1 MAHWREEYLAALAVR
16 DQREKANVALYD
28 ACLFLAAKAPVE
40 SWFLTDISSTIID
53 TRLADRT
60 AQLATLKETGT
71 TLEAGRRSSVA
82 LSESQQPVSSAP
94 ATASRKQ
101 AASETGPSLTE
112 LLKTTRAELSE
123 AQRSREDLQNRLNR
137 LNIDVEKLRKKSSQD
152 SRRLNALESEK
163 ENLLKRLKD
172 RDEELREKTKLLEDF
187 QAELASLNLEFNMAE
202 KKSNELQRE
211 NKELVDRWMA
221 RMGEEADA
229 MNDASK
235 FS

>member
-1 MAHWREEYLAALAVR
+1 MPHWREEYLAALAVR

-28 ACLFLAAKAPVE
+28 AY
-40 SWFLTDISSTIID
+40 

-60 AQLATLKETGT
+60 AKLATPIDPDANPA
-71 TLEAGRRSSVA
+71 AGRRSSVA
-82 LSESQQPVSSAP
+82 PYESQQSGSVTLGTAPKRPPSSEP
-94 ATASRKQ
+94 
-101 AASETGPSLTE
+101 GPSLTD
-112 LLKTTRAELSE
+112 LLKTTRADLSE
-123 AQRSREDLQNRLNR
+123 AQRSRTDLQDQLNR
-137 LNIDVEKLRKKSSQD
+137 LNMEAEKLRKKSNRD
-152 SRRLNALESEK
+152 GRRLETLENEK
-163 ENLLKRLKD
+163 AILGKRLKD

-202 KKSNELQRE
+202 KRSKELQRE

-221 RMGEEADA
+221 RMGKEADA